1 MSIKTVGVA
10 GAGTMGTGIAQVCA
24 VAGLNVIISD
34 VDIKYV
40 DASVNRMEKALA
52 RAVEKGRLTDEEKD
66 AAIARIIKTTEL
78 SAMSKADIIIEAVLE
93 NLELKKKIFT
103 ELNGI
108 CGENTIFATNT
119 SSMSITDIAASS
131 GRADRFCGIHFFNPV
146 PVMRLVEI
154 ISGLNTADTTIK
166 KAYELVGALGK
177 TPVHVK
183 KDSPGFIVNK
193 LLVPYMNEAVK
204 LLAEGVASAEDIDT
218 AVKLGLNYPMG
229 PFEML
234 DMGGVDLS
242 VTILDYFA
250 QEYGNPS
257 YAPQLLL
264 RQMIRAGKAGRK
276 SGEGFY
282 KYNK

>member
-264 RQMIRAGKAGRK
+264 RQMTRAGKAGRK